1 MLCVTEIEQVD
12 TQECCGLVFVL
23 VMLPQWPILSK
34 AVICLLTAIFVPT
47 WRFVFHL
54 IELWLY
60 ILNRWTLII
69 VLILISHVWKC

>member
-34 AVICLLTAIFVPT
+34 AVICLLTAIFVSNK
-47 WRFVFHL
+47 RFVFHL
-54 IELWLY
+54 MEL
-60 ILNRWTLII
+60 
-69 VLILISHVWKC
+69 